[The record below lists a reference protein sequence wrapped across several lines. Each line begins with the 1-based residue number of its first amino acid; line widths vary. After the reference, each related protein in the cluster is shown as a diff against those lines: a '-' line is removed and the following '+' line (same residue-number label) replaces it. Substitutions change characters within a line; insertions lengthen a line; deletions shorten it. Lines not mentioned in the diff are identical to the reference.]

1 MVTQTMK
8 TWDEIREHASLLH
21 TVTRPYDHRSPLAQY
36 AYLRDG
42 DSSQM
47 QRLAPPTNR
56 TDPNRPHFYTSGTY
70 PMTDV
75 AEGQL
80 MSKIRYPRQLLDRLP
95 ANNVLIDVNWLI
107 QNSMD
112 NDRNALFRFYRNPA
126 TEENTLRAVL
136 GSRYTPIDDM
146 DLFWHIDKYLQNAT
160 IVYDGW
166 GSTSTHI
173 TAIWEDNLEGG
184 LKRGLHISNSEVGQ
198 RSISIG
204 AVLYRETCGN
214 ILPGFYDSGSEDASG
229 YDGGDNVKLR
239 VNRKGYAGKI
249 QSQWR
254 FRHQGSEERLKGWI
268 DLAME
273 DLETQYS
280 TTIAKWNQG
289 LKTLVEDPLEAIASI
304 SRKATLTQ
312 EQLQAA
318 INSWAE
324 TKLDFGSC
332 TTGVANAFTLGAQ
345 DFAAPEARYQM
356 QNAGSLALSILQ

>member
-136 GSRYTPIDDM
+136 GSRY
-146 DLFWHIDKYLQNAT
+146 
-160 IVYDGW
+160 
-166 GSTSTHI
+166 
-173 TAIWEDNLEGG
+173 
-184 LKRGLHISNSEVGQ
+184 
-198 RSISIG
+198 
-204 AVLYRETCGN
+204 
-214 ILPGFYDSGSEDASG
+214 
-229 YDGGDNVKLR
+229 
-239 VNRKGYAGKI
+239 
-249 QSQWR
+249 
-254 FRHQGSEERLKGWI
+254 
-268 DLAME
+268 
-273 DLETQYS
+273 
-280 TTIAKWNQG
+280 
-289 LKTLVEDPLEAIASI
+289 
-304 SRKATLTQ
+304 
-312 EQLQAA
+312 
-318 INSWAE
+318 
-324 TKLDFGSC
+324 
-332 TTGVANAFTLGAQ
+332 
-345 DFAAPEARYQM
+345 
-356 QNAGSLALSILQ
+356 